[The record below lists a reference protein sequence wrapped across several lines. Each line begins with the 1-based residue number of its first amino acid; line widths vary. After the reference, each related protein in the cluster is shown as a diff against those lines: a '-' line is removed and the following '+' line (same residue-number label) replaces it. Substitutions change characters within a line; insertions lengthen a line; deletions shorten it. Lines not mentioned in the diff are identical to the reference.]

1 MRPFD
6 DDYEDLDEFDFDS
19 FAAAGALTNKKRR
32 PRHRAAGRKHHPKVH
47 KERWENDYWDRD
59 DYDDYSDYYDDEFD
73 KYYGIDIKR

>member
-19 FAAAGALTNKKRR
+19 FAAAGPLTNEKRR
-32 PRHRAAGRKHHPKVH
+32 PRHRAAGRKHHSKAH
-47 KERWENDYWDRD
+47 KERWENDYSDRY

-73 KYYGIDIKR
+73 KYYGINIKH